1 MKVSRMLVYAGL
13 MGLPLFLQAAGAPS
27 DYPMTDVNRMLADE
41 CARRGIEIVD
51 YHLHLRGGMTPEK
64 CASRERAWIVRS
76 SAMDNH
82 GREWETRTDEQLCAF
97 AAKAR
102 AAGAGMPVGIQV
114 NDRDW
119 FEQIA
124 PKTRQKFD
132 YILADTMIFGNDSD
146 WRKNCLWNPQ
156 KIDDEDKWM
165 EAYVNHHLRI
175 LSEPISILA
184 NPTYLPVEIAGDY
197 DRLWTEER
205 MRRVIGKAV
214 ERGIAIEIQAE
225 SPFPRP
231 KFLRL
236 AKQMGA
242 KFSFGTNN
250 FDDRPKD
257 LTHWLDVITWLDLH
271 GEDIW
276 KPGDLKVGSVAQA
289 IATK

>member
-1 MKVSRMLVYAGL
+1 
-13 MGLPLFLQAAGAPS
+13 
-27 DYPMTDVNRMLADE
+27 
-41 CARRGIEIVD
+41 
-51 YHLHLRGGMTPEK
+51 
-64 CASRERAWIVRS
+64 
-76 SAMDNH
+76 
-82 GREWETRTDEQLCAF
+82 
-97 AAKAR
+97 
-102 AAGAGMPVGIQV
+102 MPVGIQV

-156 KIDDEDKWM
+156 KIVDEDKWM

-214 ERGIAIEIQAE
+214 ERGIAIEIQAA

-276 KPGDLKVGSVAQA
+276 KPGDLK
-289 IATK
+289 